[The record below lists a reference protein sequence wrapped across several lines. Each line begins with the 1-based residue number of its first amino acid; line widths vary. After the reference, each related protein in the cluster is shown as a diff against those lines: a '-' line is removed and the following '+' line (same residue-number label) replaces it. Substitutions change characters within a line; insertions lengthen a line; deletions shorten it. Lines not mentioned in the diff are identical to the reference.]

1 MAKLFRLFVY
11 GGLVGI
17 LTSAIYCAR
26 IADGKR
32 ARVAVIKDV
41 LCSQLYALSR
51 IVNNEALAEVA
62 DKIKYEK
69 F

>member
-1 MAKLFRLFVY
+1 MTKLFRLFVY
-11 GGLVGI
+11 GGLVGF
-17 LTSAIYCAR
+17 LASAIYCAR

-32 ARVAVIKDV
+32 TRVAVIRDV
-41 LCSQLYALSR
+41 LCSQLQVLSR
-51 IVNNEALAEVA
+51 IVNNEALVEVV